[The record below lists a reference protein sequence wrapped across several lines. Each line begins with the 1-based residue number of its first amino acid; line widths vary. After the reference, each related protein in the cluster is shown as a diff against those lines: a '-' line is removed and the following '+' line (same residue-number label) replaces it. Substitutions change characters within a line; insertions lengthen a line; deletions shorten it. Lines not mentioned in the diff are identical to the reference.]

1 MWTDQGKAMTIM
13 TKKPDWWTDLDADI
27 GTKKTSQE
35 EKISVNNL
43 GREQRRNIH
52 KEQGDR

>member
-1 MWTDQGKAMTIM
+1 MWTDQGKAMT
-13 TKKPDWWTDLDADI
+13 KKPEWWTDLDADI

-35 EKISVNNL
+35 EEMSVNNL
-43 GREQRRNIH
+43 GREQIRGIH

>member
-1 MWTDQGKAMTIM
+1 MWTDQGKAM